1 MLSQEEN
8 ALLTQTDP
16 GTPGGKLLRSYW
28 QPIGL
33 SLEVEAG
40 GPPIPVRVLGE
51 DLVLFR
57 DDAGQPGLLGLHC
70 SHRAADLSYGR
81 CENGGLRCL
90 YHGWLYDVT
99 GNCLEQP
106 GEPTGSEF
114 KEKIHQLS
122 YPCRERAGMIFAY
135 LGTGEP
141 PLMPNYPFLEAPD
154 GYARASKVFH
164 ECNYLQGNE
173 GNIDS
178 QHLSFLHRFF
188 EVPVGSATLPGSSD
202 PSNDVYTK
210 QTAPTIE
217 VEETEFGLDI
227 SAARFTEGG
236 QGYVR
241 VSNFIM
247 PNLAT
252 FPAGVPVDEGYGVHW
267 HVPIDDEHHWK
278 YWIVYNKVRPI
289 DENAVQRMEGV
300 SEDFV
305 APYHLGRTKSNRYQQ
320 SRSEMQA
327 KTFIGMGS
335 NFSVHDKFAVEGEG
349 VIQDRTTEHLGYSDK
364 AIIAA
369 RQLLLRAIKSLD
381 DGATPLHVIRDK
393 EANNLSHIG
402 AFGYLRGQNNK

>member
-8 ALLTQTDP
+8 ALLTQTNS
-16 GTPGGKLLRSYW
+16 GTPGGTLLRSYW
-28 QPIGL
+28 QPVGL
-33 SLEVEAG
+33 SYEIEAG
-40 GPPIPVRVLGE
+40 GSPVPVRILGE

-57 DDAGQPGLLGLHC
+57 DDDDRPGLLGLHC

-90 YHGWLYDVT
+90 YHGWLFDVA

-106 GEPTGSEF
+106 GEPVNSGF
-114 KEKIHQLS
+114 KGKVHHTA
-122 YPCRERAGMIFAY
+122 YPCEERAGIVLAY
-135 LGTGEP
+135 LGSGDP
-141 PLMPNYPFLEAPD
+141 PLVPNYPFLEAAD
-154 GYARASKVFH
+154 GYTGASKVFH

-188 EVPVGSATLPGSSD
+188 EAPAGNATLPGSSV
-202 PSNDVYTK
+202 SANALYAQ

-217 VEETEFGLDI
+217 VEKTNFGLSI
-227 SAARFTEGG
+227 TAIRPTKEGR
-236 QGYVR
+236 GYVR

-247 PNLAT
+247 PNIAT

-278 YWIVYNKVRPI
+278 FWIVYNKTLPI
-289 DENAVQRMEGV
+289 DEHAIQRMEGV
-300 SEDFV
+300 PEDFDT
-305 APYHLGRTKSNRYQQ
+305 PYHLRRTKSNRYLQ
-320 SRSEMQA
+320 SRDEMQT
-327 KTFIGMGS
+327 KTFIGMGE

-369 RQLLLRAIKSLD
+369 RQLLLTAIKGLE
-381 DGATPLHVIRDK
+381 DGATPLHVIRDT

-402 AFGYLRGQNNK
+402 AFGYLQDQT